1 MAYCQI
7 RLMLHRLSCLFLI
20 GILLISCSS
29 EEHEIKLVKSC
40 RVCVLEGRDCVD
52 HLTVYALS
60 QDLSDSIILFKG
72 GRYPSPLKVND
83 IDSLT
88 ILEFNNYAKDLE
100 IIFRISNDAD
110 STRKV
115 KMEVTIYDSNDNLYR
130 RKIVGKELEACT
142 SIIGK
147 IKME

>member
-1 MAYCQI
+1 
-7 RLMLHRLSCLFLI
+7 MLYRLSCLFLV

-40 RVCVLEGRDCVD
+40 HVCVLEGRDCVD
-52 HLTVYALS
+52 NLVVNALS
-60 QDLSDSIILFKG
+60 QDLSDSIIFFKG
-72 GRYPSPLKVND
+72 RKYASPLKLDD

-88 ILEFNNYAKDLE
+88 ILDFNKYSKDLE

-110 STRKV
+110 SNRIV
-115 KMEVTIYDSNDNLYR
+115 KMEITVYDPYDNLYR
-130 RKIVGKELEACT
+130 RKVVGKELEACS

-147 IKME
+147 IKMD

>member
-1 MAYCQI
+1 
-7 RLMLHRLSCLFLI
+7 MLYRLSCLFLV

-40 RVCVLEGRDCVD
+40 HVCVLEGRDCVGN
-52 HLTVYALS
+52 LIVNALS
-60 QDLSDSIILFKG
+60 QDLSDSIIFFKG
-72 GRYPSPLKVND
+72 RKYASPLKLDD

-88 ILEFNNYAKDLE
+88 ILDFNKYAKDLE

-110 STRKV
+110 STRIV
-115 KMEVTIYDSNDNLYR
+115 KMEITVYDPYDNLYR
-130 RKIVGKELEACT
+130 RKVVGKELEACS

-147 IKME
+147 IKMD

>member
-1 MAYCQI
+1 
-7 RLMLHRLSCLFLI
+7 MLHRLSCLFFI

-29 EEHEIKLVKSC
+29 EDHEIKLVKSC
-40 RVCVLEGRDCVD
+40 HVCVLEGRDCVD
-52 HLTVYALS
+52 HLTIHALS
-60 QDLSDSIILFKG
+60 QDLSDSIIIFKG
-72 GRYPSPLKVND
+72 GKYASPLKLND

-100 IIFRISNDAD
+100 IVYRISNDAD
-110 STRKV
+110 SARKV
-115 KMEVTIYDSNDNLYR
+115 KMEITVYDSNDDMYR
-130 RKIVGKELEACT
+130 RKKVGKELEACT

>member
-1 MAYCQI
+1 
-7 RLMLHRLSCLFLI
+7 MLYRLSCLFLV

-40 RVCVLEGRDCVD
+40 HVCVLEGRDCVD
-52 HLTVYALS
+52 NLIVNALS
-60 QDLSDSIILFKG
+60 QDLSDSIIFFKG
-72 GRYPSPLKVND
+72 RKYASPLKLDD

-88 ILEFNNYAKDLE
+88 ILDFNKYAKDLE

-110 STRKV
+110 STRIV
-115 KMEVTIYDSNDNLYR
+115 KMEITVYDPYDNLYR
-130 RKIVGKELEACT
+130 RKVVGKELEACS

-147 IKME
+147 IKMD